1 MKTRIGHLGSVLLV
15 LGLALLS
22 SVGCVPP
29 EPPTGEPPASCPV
42 NDVVVRVWSHDRDR
56 PAYLEWNIPRE
67 KVVSELPGLLDTW
80 SVRDSTARIEVI
92 NRHCAVDALPPS
104 SPGPSC

>member
-1 MKTRIGHLGSVLLV
+1 MRSRTGPRVFLWLS

-22 SVGCVPP
+22 PVGCVPAD
-29 EPPTGEPPASCPV
+29 PPTGEPPASCPV